1 MRLPRFTHQ
10 QPADIGGLVSALT
23 EFSGAKLLAGGTD
36 LLVNMKHRI
45 ELPETLVSLKKIADL
60 RGIRQEGDAVLIG
73 AATTLKEI
81 RRHAELERKFPAL
94 VQAAMAVGSYR
105 HQAMGTLGGNL
116 CQNTRCRFF
125 NQSWQWRQAR
135 SLCYKVGGEDCH
147 VIGKKNVCFSTYS
160 GDVAPALL
168 VLDAS
173 LRIMGPDGPR
183 EIPLAHL
190 YSGEGRTPLTL
201 GRGEFVTAVA
211 IPGTA
216 AQGKSH
222 YEKFSIRG
230 SIDFPI
236 VGAAL
241 WQGAGGVRVAYTGV
255 DRAPVR
261 AAELEAALAGQEL
274 TEASRKRAAA
284 LAHKAAK
291 IAPTSVQPVS
301 FKRELMGVLFEK
313 AMRAISGNG
322 KKEENI

>member
-1 MRLPRFTHQ
+1 MHLPIFTHR
-10 QPADIGGLVSALT
+10 QPADFAGVVSALT
-23 EFSGAKLLAGGTD
+23 KGSGAKVLAGGTD

-45 ELPETLVSLKKIADL
+45 EMPKKLVSLKKVADIK
-60 RGIRQEGDAVLIG
+60 GISLEGDATVIG

-81 RRHAELERKFPAL
+81 RQNAELERKFPAL
-94 VQAAMAVGSYR
+94 VQAAMSVGSYR

-147 VIGKKNVCFSTYS
+147 VIGRKHICFSTYS

-173 LRIMGPDGPR
+173 LRITGPDGPR
-183 EIPLAHL
+183 EAPLSTL
-190 YSGEGRTPLTL
+190 YSGDGRTPLTL
-201 GRGEFVTAVA
+201 GRGEFVTAVV
-211 IPGTA
+211 IPGAA
-216 AQGKSH
+216 AQGKSR

-236 VGAAL
+236 VGAAV
-241 WQGAGGVRVAYTGV
+241 WRGDGSVRAAFTGV

-261 AAELEAALAGQEL
+261 ASELEAELAGREL
-274 TEASRKRAAA
+274 TDASLKRGAN

-291 IAPTSVQPVS
+291 IAPTSVHPVS
-301 FKRELMGVLFEK
+301 FKRELMGILFVK
-313 AMRAISGNG
+313 AMRAIS
-322 KKEENI
+322 